1 MREAELSIE
10 RRLGAQELSIVCVQS
25 NLAATY
31 HVLGNFEQAMRMS
44 RDIYSVRL
52 KLLGEE
58 HYQTI
63 AAALNYAGTLGDLKR
78 FQEAKSLMR
87 KTIPVARRVI
97 GDSADL
103 TLKMRWIYAQSLY
116 RADGA
121 TLDDLREAVTTLEE
135 AARIARRVFGG
146 AHPTTTG
153 IDTCLRESRVALHLL
168 LAWNHILSYL
178 SPARLAACRQVSH
191 RLRRLV
197 VEAAIGGS

>member
-78 FQEAKSLMR
+78 FQEAKSLMH
-87 KTIPVARRVI
+87 KTIPVA
-97 GDSADL
+97 
-103 TLKMRWIYAQSLY
+103 
-116 RADGA
+116 
-121 TLDDLREAVTTLEE
+121 
-135 AARIARRVFGG
+135 
-146 AHPTTTG
+146 
-153 IDTCLRESRVALHLL
+153 
-168 LAWNHILSYL
+168 
-178 SPARLAACRQVSH
+178 
-191 RLRRLV
+191 
-197 VEAAIGGS
+197 